1 MCKEPGRQEKMTEK
15 FEIALKF
22 CSTET
27 KQRGK

>member
-1 MCKEPGRQEKMTEK
+1 MTEK